1 MLVARI
7 GFGCAQ
13 LVVLGAYVLRFAGYA
28 LMPGIWWN
36 VPIDLLQGVTVGL
49 QGVCMAGQ
57 MAAIAPPAM
66 QPSAQ
71 GFAQDVYYGLG
82 LAFGY
87 LIGGLNYQMFGSRVL
102 MWFGVALSVVA
113 LGTFAVMH
121 CWDIANE

>member
-1 MLVARI
+1 
-7 GFGCAQ
+7 
-13 LVVLGAYVLRFAGYA
+13 
-28 LMPGIWWN
+28 
-36 VPIDLLQGVTVGL
+36 
-49 QGVCMAGQ
+49 

-71 GFAQDVYYGLG
+71 GFAKDVYYGLE